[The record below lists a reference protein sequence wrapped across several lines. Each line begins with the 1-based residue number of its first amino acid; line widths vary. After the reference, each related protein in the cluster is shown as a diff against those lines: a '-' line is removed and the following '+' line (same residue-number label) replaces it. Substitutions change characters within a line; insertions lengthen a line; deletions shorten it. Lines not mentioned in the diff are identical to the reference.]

1 MGSRKI
7 SLHKLVSKLSE
18 VSLCLHSIYTFFG
31 NVSILL
37 AERHKGK
44 DACIQSS
51 STESDDGLEDA
62 VLEIDNTDT
71 NDDNNTYTLSNTNNT
86 NTDGIHKNTMKNNT
100 GAGNGT
106 KPREGEDKPRDG
118 GQVSGP
124 LTLADGG
131 SRNSTGDS
139 LHTKDNLNTM
149 FPSEQTEE
157 EVYEPIDLSTV
168 RVNTNPFPYRRPES
182 AAPAENPAPTRS
194 SSSDTGAI
202 NRTPIPMVV
211 LGGEGTVPKI
221 PPTPVSATTPVSDP
235 ALYRITPYITPPPA
249 LHYQGRFLG
258 QKIFQYSSDTI
269 AAVST
274 PQFRG
279 GVHVADIVRPSSS
292 SYVPSK
298 NLRENTSPHGPPA
311 GKSEGGNENNTKVP
325 PGSAPVTRSRLRA
338 FLETNNL
345 DAFNTDD
352 DQIAPCSVN
361 RPTAG
366 TGEGPSPP
374 KPSKDPVSGQ
384 VPASAPKEAEG
395 GDRGGASNEENVHPV
410 PGPDPNMPKSTP
422 GNYLT
427 YAHHSVDYLVRY
439 ISLVHVGLTDLIQG
453 LSKIQKKKGVGGKTE
468 GAENEDTTVDPRTS
482 LVARANAAHILCSS
496 AMNLVN
502 DLKNTVLAAQTAMR
516 DEELGQG
523 YIKSNVSALH
533 YVEIETDIIDVPWNT
548 NTAFINATVI
558 CLPEPAV
565 TQVYR
570 NTVYYF
576 LNQMRLYGTSCQICI
591 SCVKQEPLY
600 QLRTQLKNIQ
610 NLCVTLIIKNHSF
623 SAVPSYSNRIARQ
636 MICDEEA
643 FIQAHPLRGTSTRAR
658 QGFVSYK
665 YAMLVSSTN
674 LGDLICAGHVCL
686 QACYNFWPIVHVYTR
701 RCRGPL

>member
-1 MGSRKI
+1 MKNKSIEGSTAVTGSRKI

-18 VSLCLHSIYTFFG
+18 
-31 NVSILL
+31 L
-37 AERHKGK
+37 AERHKGRN
-44 DACIQSS
+44 ACIQSS
-51 STESDDGLEDA
+51 STESDDGIEDA
-62 VLEIDNTDT
+62 VLEIDNTTDT
-71 NDDNNTYTLSNTNNT
+71 NDDHTCNLSNTHDTDTSVNDDNTVTKDNDVKTREGDDKPRAERQGPDDNDGEASQTNVHHNT
-86 NTDGIHKNTMKNNT
+86 NTK
-100 GAGNGT
+100 
-106 KPREGEDKPRDG
+106 
-118 GQVSGP
+118 
-124 LTLADGG
+124 
-131 SRNSTGDS
+131 DS
-139 LHTKDNLNTM
+139 LNTM
-149 FPSEQTEE
+149 FPSDQTEE

-168 RVNTNPFPYRRPES
+168 RVNTAPFSYNNRQRGT
-182 AAPAENPAPTRS
+182 APTENSTSGRAS
-194 SSSDTGAI
+194 VEDARAS
-202 NRTPIPMVV
+202 NRAPVPMVV
-211 LGGEGTVPKI
+211 LGGEGTAPKI
-221 PPTPVSATTPVSDP
+221 SSVPMSATTPVSDP
-235 ALYRITPYITPPPA
+235 ALYRTTPYITPPPA
-249 LHYQGRFLG
+249 LHYRGKFLG
-258 QKIFQYSSDTI
+258 QKIFQYSSETI

-279 GVHVADIVRPSSS
+279 GIHVAEIVRPSACSC
-292 SYVPSK
+292 VPTK
-298 NLRENTSPHGPPA
+298 NLRENTLPQIPP
-311 GKSEGGNENNTKVP
+311 GGRSEGGNNESGAKLGPDVVT
-325 PGSAPVTRSRLRA
+325 GAAPVTRSRLRA

-345 DAFNTDD
+345 DVFNTDED
-352 DQIAPCSVN
+352 NQGALGSGPMTPAVSTKDTESSRQSKERASGQASECTPKSTDGN
-361 RPTAG
+361 
-366 TGEGPSPP
+366 GEG
-374 KPSKDPVSGQ
+374 GH
-384 VPASAPKEAEG
+384 
-395 GDRGGASNEENVHPV
+395 SNEESVHPV
-410 PGPDPNMPKSTP
+410 PGPDPNMPRSTP

-453 LSKIQKKKGVGGKTE
+453 LSKIQKKRGVGGKNE
-468 GAENEDTTVDPRTS
+468 GAENDDMTVDPRTS

-496 AMNLVN
+496 AMTLVN

-558 CLPEPAV
+558 SIPEPAILE
-565 TQVYR
+565 VYR

-576 LNQMRLYGTSCQICI
+576 LNQMRLYGTACQICI

-623 SAVPSYSNRIARQ
+623 SAVPSYSNRTARQ

-643 FIQAHPLRGTSTRAR
+643 FIQAHPLRGGSSRAK

-665 YAMLVSSTN
+665 YAMLVSSSN
-674 LGDLICAGHVCL
+674 LGDPICAGHVCL

-701 RCRGPL
+701 RCRGPM